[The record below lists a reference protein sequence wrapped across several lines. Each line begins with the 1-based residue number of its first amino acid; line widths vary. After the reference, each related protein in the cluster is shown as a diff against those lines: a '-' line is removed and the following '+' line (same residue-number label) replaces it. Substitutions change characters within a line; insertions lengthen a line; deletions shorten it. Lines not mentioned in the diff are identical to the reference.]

1 MIRLSPH
8 FTLAELTTTSTG
20 LPNQPSAADRV
31 RLVELC
37 SHVLEPWRAVVGP
50 LRVTSGY
57 RAWRVNAAVGGSITS
72 QHMRGEAADVVPLT
86 VPLADAW
93 HRLLELVAGGLPV
106 DQAIVYQR
114 PAGQG
119 WVHVSYTS
127 ARAVRRELL
136 VQPQGIRGYVAW
148 SGWSGPLVT
157 G

>member
-1 MIRLSPH
+1 MNLSPH

-20 LPNQPSAADRV
+20 LPNQPSVADRA

-37 SHVLEPWRAVVGP
+37 GQVLEPWRALVGP

-57 RAWRVNAAVGGSITS
+57 RSWRVNAAVGGSTTS
-72 QHMRGEAADVVPLT
+72 QHMRGEAADVVPLAM
-86 VPLADAW
+86 PLKAAW
-93 HRLLELVAGGLPV
+93 LGLLELVRDGLPV

-127 ARAVRRELL
+127 ARAARGELL
-136 VQPQGIRGYVAW
+136 VQPAGVRGYVAW
-148 SGWSGPLVT
+148 AGWGGPVVT